1 MILKSNSKNN
11 NPLLIN
17 IFLKQNTIITKKI
30 LYSDRIVMSCVKYI
44 LCYSFLYYIKSN
56 NS

>member
-11 NPLLIN
+11 YPLLIN

-30 LYSDRIVMSCVKYI
+30 LYSDRIVMSCVNYI
-44 LCYSFLYYIKSN
+44 LCYSLFILHKIK
-56 NS
+56 